1 MKKIFSKENLQKF
14 LFAGI
19 VVLVFGV
26 FMLSLFISGTEEKP
40 DDNNN
45 NNNNDNNSNIQD
57 DGQND
62 SNNNQPETPEE
73 AEKFKAPCASSCEIV
88 RYFYSAEDDS
98 ATQEMSL
105 IQFGSKFFVSRGVSY
120 ANASANNFDVFAA
133 MSGKVIDV
141 TESSVYGVSVTI
153 DHGEGVL
160 TEYIGLSEAKVNVN
174 DEVSLGDVIGVSGV
188 AEYDQDAN
196 DHVHFRVS
204 IDGIYYDPL
213 NVVGKTIEELR
224 K

>member
-1 MKKIFSKENLQKF
+1 MKKIFNKENLQKF

-26 FMLSLFISGTEEKP
+26 FMLSLFISGTEETP

-45 NNNNDNNSNIQD
+45 NGNNNSDIQD
-57 DGQND
+57 QNPDGSTNTP
-62 SNNNQPETPEE
+62 NETPKE
-73 AEKFKAPCASSCEIV
+73 AEKFKAPCMSTCEIV
-88 RYFYSAEDDS
+88 RYFYSAEDDA

-105 IQFGSKFFVSRGVSY
+105 IQFGSKFFVSRGVTY
-120 ANASANNFDVFAA
+120 TNATVSNFDVVAA

-141 TESSVYGVSVTI
+141 TESSVYGVSITI

-174 DEVSLGDVIGVSGV
+174 DEVAIGDVIGVSGI
-188 AEYDQDAN
+188 AEYDQEAK

-204 IDGIYYDPL
+204 IDGTYYDPL

>member
-40 DDNNN
+40 NDNN

-57 DGQND
+57 ETPND
-62 SNNNQPETPEE
+62 SNNNQNEASKE

-88 RYFYSAEDDS
+88 RYFYSAEDDA

-120 ANASANNFDVFAA
+120 ANSSMTNFDVLAA

-174 DEVSLGDVIGVSGV
+174 DEVALGDVIGVSGV
-188 AEYDQDAN
+188 SEYDRDAN

-204 IDGIYYDPL
+204 IDGTYYDPL